1 MSAQSRLSDWIRT
14 HQHRTSRL
22 VLVRGTQELHALA
35 VTHRSDGDELASEL
49 IAVAS
54 ADLDQVGGA
63 LRFHVVAFKEGQK
76 PPVART
82 AFELRDTDPADASD
96 DPDKLSPTVAGMLS
110 QQMAHNR
117 ALIQA
122 SSGATSGVIAM
133 LQKMLLDTMKRCER
147 MEKRHA
153 DLFETLED
161 LISQRHLRELAA
173 KSAEASERR
182 KDTALEKVSLLAPV
196 VVQKLTG
203 TKLTPD
209 QPNATELT
217 LAAFME
223 SLQGEQLE
231 RLKAVLTPEQLA
243 VMFSLYQAAQST
255 AEKGR
260 AGRPNGHPSNGAG

>member
-1 MSAQSRLSDWIRT
+1 MSTQSRLADWIRT
-14 HQHRTSRL
+14 HQHRTGRL
-22 VLVRGTQELHALA
+22 VLVRGTQELHTLA
-35 VTHRSDGDELASEL
+35 VSHRSDADELASEL

-54 ADLDQVGGA
+54 SDLDQVGGV
-63 LRFHVVAFKEGQK
+63 LRFHVVAYKEGQK
-76 PPVART
+76 PVART
-82 AFELRDTDPADASD
+82 AFELRDTDPADAGGD
-96 DPDKLSPTVAGMLS
+96 DDKLSPTLAGMLA

-122 SSGATSGVIAM
+122 SSGATSGVISM
-133 LQKMLLDTMKRCER
+133 LQKMLIDTMKRCER
-147 MEKRHA
+147 MEQRHA

-203 TKLTPD
+203 TKLSPD

-260 AGRPNGHPSNGAG
+260 VGRPNGQPTNGAG